1 MKIIRI
7 KLLVIFFASLLFN
20 CGSKEEKK
28 KEGFSYEKTGTS
40 ETSDTKKAEANEAN
54 IVITSNDLMQYN
66 IKEIKVK
73 AGQKV
78 KLTLRHIGKL
88 DINVMGHNLVI
99 LKQEVNLAE
108 FAVKATTFRDNKY
121 IPLNSEDIIAH
132 TDLIGAGQ
140 TSTIEFDAP
149 EVGTYEFLCSFPGHF
164 GMMQGKFIVE

>member
-7 KLLVIFFASLLFN
+7 NLLVVLFASLLFN
-20 CGSKEEKK
+20 CGGKEEKK
-28 KEGFSYEKTGTS
+28 KEGFSYEKTGTT
-40 ETSDTKKAEANEAN
+40 ETSDSKTAEANEAN

-88 DINVMGHNLVI
+88 DINIMGHNLVI
-99 LKQEVNLAE
+99 LKQGVNLAE

-121 IPLNSEDIIAH
+121 IPLKSEDIIAH

-149 EVGTYEFLCSFPGHF
+149 EAGIYEFLCSFPGHF